1 MRCAFSWITCS
12 APAISCHTGGDIACA
27 VEARDAVR
35 LLIGDVMGHGPRAA
49 QTAAEVKRAFR
60 DLAAGPNPLPV
71 VAMRLHALVASRA
84 ADEEFVTAQLI
95 SVPLD
100 DRAEPAIVCCGHPP
114 PLLLRDGQAVLLD
127 THPPAPPLGLLDLA
141 GHPARA
147 GRLDAGPGD
156 SVLLYTDGVTEARDI
171 QGRAYPFT
179 ERAAM
184 LPVTGES
191 LPQALSADLLRHT
204 GGVLRDDATVLHL
217 RLADAQAPAAPP
229 APAVCAVLL
238 ILFEANSGSTLNGG
252 LSRKL
257 NIRGRRIRPF
267 LFGVQPMDG

>member
-60 DLAAGPNPLPV
+60 DLAADPNPLQV

-84 ADEEFVTAQLI
+84 ADEEFVTAQLV

-114 PLLLRDGQAVLLD
+114 PLLLRAGRAVLLD
-127 THPPAPPLGLLDLA
+127 TLPPAPPLGLLDMA
-141 GHPARA
+141 GYPARA
-147 GRLDAGPGD
+147 GRLDVGPGD

-184 LPVTGES
+184 FPVTSES

-217 RLADAQAPAAPP
+217 RLAGAQAAASP
-229 APAVCAVLL
+229 PAVCAVLP
-238 ILFEANSGSTLNGG
+238 ILFQANSGSTLNAALFENSIFAGAESIYSFLACG
-252 LSRKL
+252 LWTA
-257 NIRGRRIRPF
+257 G
-267 LFGVQPMDG
+267 

>member
-60 DLAAGPNPLPV
+60 DLAAGPNPLQV

-84 ADEEFVTAQLI
+84 ADEEFVTAQLV

-114 PLLLRDGQAVLLD
+114 PLLLRDGRAVLLD
-127 THPPAPPLGLLDLA
+127 ALPPAPPLGLLDMV
-141 GHPARA
+141 GYPARA

-156 SVLLYTDGVTEARDI
+156 SLLLYTDGVTEARDI

-184 LPVTGES
+184 FPAASES
-191 LPQALSADLLRHT
+191 LPQALSADLLRHA

-217 RLADAQAPAAPP
+217 RLTDAQAPAHCPKDFGLM
-229 APAVCAVLL
+229 LL
-238 ILFEANSGSTLNGG
+238 LVRFSGDLTG
-252 LSRKL
+252 
-257 NIRGRRIRPF
+257 
-267 LFGVQPMDG
+267 